1 MEKTVIALKG
11 HPEFDT
17 EYKKLLSPDGF
28 FKIMVKK
35 DWFFFFLDMNVV
47 SDKATNASYDC
58 SFRRNIVEVC
68 EKCLLH
74 ISNQETNDK
83 FKKFLQELSQ
93 ISFLKSQ
100 DILSED
106 DRIILKTFYKNNTL
120 SFLVCNQL
128 WMKFGHQFFYLEIE
142 TLKFSIVFE
151 VKKVTTLLKE
161 IKKLSLVDAKVTVLV
176 KSFF

>member
-1 MEKTVIALKG
+1 
-11 HPEFDT
+11 
-17 EYKKLLSPDGF
+17 
-28 FKIMVKK
+28 
-35 DWFFFFLDMNVV
+35 MNVV
-47 SDKATNASYDC
+47 SDKATNTSYDC

-93 ISFLKSQ
+93 ISFLTSQ

-106 DRIILKTFYKNNTL
+106 DRIILKTFYKNNPL